1 MRESRKRVLFICIG
15 NLCRSPMAEAL
26 ARKYGSDV
34 LVASSA
40 GLSPAH
46 GLDAPTST
54 ILREKNIDPGDH
66 QPRSLLDFDLSQ
78 YDLIVNISGRPLRE
92 KVGVPIENWNVE
104 DPFGASDEEYRIT
117 RDKLEMMVMNLILRI
132 RTGKLDR
139 EEAGSA
145 PRFDS
150 GRSRS
155 RQ

>member
-1 MRESRKRVLFICIG
+1 MKSRRKRVLFICIG

-34 LVASSA
+34 LEASSA

-78 YDLIVNISGRPLRE
+78 YDLIVNISGRMLRE
-92 KVGVPIENWNVE
+92 RADIPMETWNVT
-104 DPFGASDEEYRIT
+104 DPFGASDDEYRAT
-117 RDKLEMMVMNLILRI
+117 RDKLEMLVMNLILRI
-132 RTGKLDR
+132 RMGK
-139 EEAGSA
+139 
-145 PRFDS
+145 FDS
-150 GRSRS
+150 EEPEGSFDSEHSRS